1 LLSLQEK
8 QLCCQA
14 HLLPVHYLKMQ
25 EVIVKELFKGTVQ
38 KKSDARGF
46 FKVDAAKVD
55 LVYEM
60 VVKKLGHLDG
70 NPLA

>member
-1 LLSLQEK
+1 MLSLQEK

-25 EVIVKELFKGTVQ
+25 EVIFKEIFKGTVH
-38 KKSDARGF
+38 KNSDAHGF
-46 FKVDAAKVD
+46 FKVEAAKVD

-60 VVKKLGHLDG
+60 VVKKLGHIDG

>member
-1 LLSLQEK
+1 
-8 QLCCQA
+8 
-14 HLLPVHYLKMQ
+14 MQ
-25 EVIVKELFKGTVQ
+25 EVIVKELFKGTIQ
-38 KKSDARGF
+38 KKSDAHGF
-46 FKVDAAKVD
+46 FKVDVAKVD